1 MLKGFGGLKLGE
13 GDGGE
18 LVTSNLN
25 GFKGPI
31 IATSPEPQEHS
42 MDNIK
47 ALSNSV

>member
-1 MLKGFGGLKLGE
+1 MLKGFGGLKLGV
-13 GDGGE
+13 GGVG